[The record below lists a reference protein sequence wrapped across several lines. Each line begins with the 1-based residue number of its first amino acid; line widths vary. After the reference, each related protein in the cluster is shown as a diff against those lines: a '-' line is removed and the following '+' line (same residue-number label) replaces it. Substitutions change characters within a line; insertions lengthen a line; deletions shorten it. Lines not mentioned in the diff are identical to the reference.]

1 MKMCEMI
8 IDDRGRKCG
17 RRAEIKRIMVRGPGF
32 KTPEPRFA
40 CGRCRGEEK
49 TVVKPQRA
57 KALRPL
63 CPVCT
68 KWEGCVSGICHA
80 CQNALSYHCR
90 TYPDRL
96 PLAGTV
102 AQRALKHIRP
112 ESVAGFK
119 QGTTILYLKGLL
131 GAS

>member
-1 MKMCEMI
+1 MKMCELI

-17 RRAEIKRIMVRGPGF
+17 RRTDVERIMVRGPGF
-32 KTPEPRFA
+32 TISEPRLV
-40 CGRCRGEEK
+40 CGRCRGVDR
-49 TVVKPQRA
+49 TVTAPQRKQA
-57 KALRPL
+57 TRPL
-63 CPVCT
+63 CPVCM
-68 KWEGCVSGICHA
+68 KWEACKSGICHA

-96 PLAGTV
+96 PLAGTIG
-102 AQRALKHIRP
+102 RKALAHIRP
-112 ESVAGFK
+112 GSVAGFK